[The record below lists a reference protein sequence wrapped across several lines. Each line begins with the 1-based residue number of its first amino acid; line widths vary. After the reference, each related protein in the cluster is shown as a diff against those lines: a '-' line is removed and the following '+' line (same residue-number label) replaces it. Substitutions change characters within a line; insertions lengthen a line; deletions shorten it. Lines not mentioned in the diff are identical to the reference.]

1 MTTRDPRDAV
11 KAPGGMV
18 HLKGPGRHMNT
29 SVYPEKQATGW
40 RDRRSLCRRHYRRS
54 SRIRPYVRVVMGEAA

>member
-1 MTTRDPRDAV
+1 
-11 KAPGGMV
+11 
-18 HLKGPGRHMNT
+18 MNT